1 MLCPRPHS
9 CFPVFLVFR
18 PKTQTHLHI
27 IALSSHSPVNC
38 CYRTGEKRGWE
49 SVKRVCVVKRPR
61 SPGGIQGAEPST
73 HLPPFLLC
81 FRLSRWCL
89 RGKEPSPV
97 ADTLP
102 RDGALSAASTG
113 CEPADTQARLA
124 ARVDRLFLPGSGD
137 EEAGRTNTLK
147 GFGPRWSYRT
157 SAVGEARA
165 FSESEREAGTRDG
178 CGALATGHGEAC
190 HPGS

>member
-1 MLCPRPHS
+1 MFS
-9 CFPVFLVFR
+9 CFLGFQTENTDPFAHYCSVFSFPGQLLLQNGR
-18 PKTQTHLHI
+18 EEGMGE
-27 IALSSHSPVNC
+27 
-38 CYRTGEKRGWE
+38 RETGVWSRD
-49 SVKRVCVVKRPR
+49 PAA
-61 SPGGIQGAEPST
+61 GIQGAEPST

-97 ADTLP
+97 ADTLS

-124 ARVDRLFLPGSGD
+124 ARADRLFLPGSGD

-165 FSESEREAGTRDG
+165 FSESEREARTRDG